1 VGTKT
6 KRFKAGGCFTQGNK
20 LAGLREDKPTS
31 AL

>member
-1 VGTKT
+1 MRLICLFETE
-6 KRFKAGGCFTQGNK
+6 RFTQGNK